1 MENLQSS
8 NIVQNFLSNQ
18 LSTSTVSLKE
28 GQLIYG
34 KVHRIYGNQTAE
46 IGIGQTKII
55 AQLDAPIAAG
65 ERYLFQVQNSGE
77 ITTLKV
83 LPSTGETQTVLQR
96 AQSLLQYLSLIQ
108 SKESLALAKFF
119 VKNNSLVTKEQ
130 MLQAFQW
137 RKKTDDIPKTLQAL
151 KIMNDFSLPFTEHVY
166 RAMVAYGGQDTLPD
180 LFSKVLRGLEQGTTE
195 NEQALKTVLRH
206 FLSSDL
212 EKQAE
217 SGVQRLVAFWLSEE
231 GEMKKKVFRILQ
243 EIGFFPKQESEFFS
257 RSNMEQQS
265 NNLKLFMQFVIKA
278 IEKSD
283 TNSADNRIWKQVQQ
297 ILQNTEFLSSNHA
310 NRLQGGTVSLVSQL
324 SMIVRSGNFEQ
335 AKQNVEKVILQVGDG
350 KPVVKGNGEWLQKIV
365 QQEISNLTTPKSEM
379 IVSELKTTFRLLGLG
394 FENYL
399 SGLEHGT
406 TINERELLTLK
417 PLLLKQLT
425 ETQSP
430 LLKEHMELL
439 VNKIT
444 AQQILSQSSGPIQH
458 LILQFPLPFLLNK
471 NEVTMQWSGKKK
483 QDGSI
488 DPSFCRILF
497 YLQLNHLQETVIDVI
512 VQNSIIK
519 VTILN
524 ERATALKVASQP
536 YVAYMKEK
544 LGEAGYTVSSVS
556 FERLALSQFTVQNAP
571 EKEPISYSGVD
582 IKI

>member
-195 NEQALKTVLRH
+195 KEQAWKTVLRH

-231 GEMKKKVFRILQ
+231 GEMKKRCFVFCKRSAFFQSKKVSFFR
-243 EIGFFPKQESEFFS
+243 EVTW
-257 RSNMEQQS
+257 S
-265 NNLKLFMQFVIKA
+265 NNL
-278 IEKSD
+278 
-283 TNSADNRIWKQVQQ
+283 
-297 ILQNTEFLSSNHA
+297 
-310 NRLQGGTVSLVSQL
+310 
-324 SMIVRSGNFEQ
+324 
-335 AKQNVEKVILQVGDG
+335 
-350 KPVVKGNGEWLQKIV
+350 
-365 QQEISNLTTPKSEM
+365 
-379 IVSELKTTFRLLGLG
+379 
-394 FENYL
+394 
-399 SGLEHGT
+399 
-406 TINERELLTLK
+406 
-417 PLLLKQLT
+417 
-425 ETQSP
+425 
-430 LLKEHMELL
+430 
-439 VNKIT
+439 IT
-444 AQQILSQSSGPIQH
+444 
-458 LILQFPLPFLLNK
+458 
-471 NEVTMQWSGKKK
+471 
-483 QDGSI
+483 
-488 DPSFCRILF
+488 
-497 YLQLNHLQETVIDVI
+497 
-512 VQNSIIK
+512 
-519 VTILN
+519 
-524 ERATALKVASQP
+524 
-536 YVAYMKEK
+536 
-544 LGEAGYTVSSVS
+544 
-556 FERLALSQFTVQNAP
+556 
-571 EKEPISYSGVD
+571 
-582 IKI
+582 